1 MAAKIIGGCILAII
15 ALMPGPVS
23 AMDKPLFIGEWQ
35 LSGVDVTCGTWP
47 RTLPVTEA
55 DSTHIVMDGK
65 TYPVSGLPG
74 HPPHDRENQI
84 ITKDIDFVIMG
95 DDKKSMILSFK
106 DAHHGQCLYR
116 RS

>member
-1 MAAKIIGGCILAII
+1 MTAKIIGGCILAIV
-15 ALMPGPVS
+15 ALMPGAAA
-23 AMDKPLFIGEWQ
+23 AMDKQLFIGEWH
-35 LSGVDVTCGTWP
+35 LAGANVTCGTWP

-55 DSTHIVMDGK
+55 DSTHIVMNGK
-65 TYPVSGLPG
+65 IYPVSGLPG